1 MNLIV
6 AILLGL
12 LVLAVVL
19 YALDYI
25 APPEV
30 NRIARVV
37 VVVLFLIWLVR
48 LAWPL
53 LGVT

>member
-1 MNLIV
+1 MSLIV
-6 AILLGL
+6 TILVGL

-19 YALDYI
+19 WVIDYI

-37 VVVLFLIWLVR
+37 VVILFLIWIVR
-48 LAWPL
+48 LVWPVL
-53 LGVT
+53 A